1 MKLKRDIC
9 CLVGVD
15 ILLSILCF
23 IHYLMIFCFGFYRLC
38 SLLENHAADFGKVAV
53 YLVAEYIAQV
63 QTVTILPNVKVGLYI
78 S

>member
-1 MKLKRDIC
+1 M
-9 CLVGVD
+9 VGVD
-15 ILLSILCF
+15 ILLSSLCF
-23 IHYLMIFCFGFYRLC
+23 IHYLMLFCLFYRLC